1 VIPVAFNYVRA
12 RDVPDALRL
21 LEEAG
26 DDGKILAGGHSLIP
40 MMKLRL
46 AAPGTIIDIGAIPD
60 LAGIKHDG
68 KRIELGALT
77 THAALAASRELA
89 QHAPVLHQ
97 AANELGDPQVRN
109 RGTVGGASAHGDPSA
124 DYPAVMLALD
134 ATFTLT
140 GQSGTRD
147 VDADAFFLGM
157 FETALD
163 PLELLTSIAF
173 ASAPNSAYAKFHHP
187 ASGYAVVGAAV
198 KLTLAAGRIAAAR
211 VAFTG
216 VGDAA
221 FRAHSVEAA
230 LAGVQAG
237 DTAALDAACK
247 DAAAG
252 IEARGDTF
260 ASGEYRAA
268 MADVFVRRAVAKA
281 LQPG

>member
-21 LEEAG
+21 LEEHG
-26 DDGKILAGGHSLIP
+26 DDGKLLAGGHSLIP

-46 AAPGTIIDIGAIPD
+46 AAPGTIIDIGAIPG

-77 THAALAASRELA
+77 THAALASSRELA
-89 QHAPVLHQ
+89 QHAPALYA

-109 RGTVGGASAHGDPSA
+109 RGTVGGACAHGDPSA
-124 DYPAVMLALD
+124 DFPAVMLALD

-140 GQSGTRD
+140 GADGTRD
-147 VDADAFFLGM
+147 IGADAFFLGM

-163 PLELLTSIAF
+163 PLEILTSIAF

-198 KLTLAAGRIAAAR
+198 KLTLAAGWIAAAR

-221 FRAHSVEAA
+221 FRALGVEAA
-230 LAGVQAG
+230 LAGVKTG
-237 DTAALDAACK
+237 DSAALDAACR

-268 MADVFVRRAVAKA
+268 MADVFVRRAVAAA

>member
-1 VIPVAFNYVRA
+1 MIPVAFNYVRA

-21 LEEAG
+21 LEAHG
-26 DDGKILAGGHSLIP
+26 DDGKLLAGGHSLIP

-46 AAPGTIIDIGAIPD
+46 AAPGTIIDIGAIPG
-60 LAGIKHDG
+60 LTGIAHDG
-68 KRIELGALT
+68 KRIEIGALT
-77 THAALAASRELA
+77 THAALASSRELE
-89 QHAPVLHQ
+89 QHAPVLWQ

-109 RGTVGGASAHGDPSA
+109 RGTVGGACAHGDPSA

-140 GQSGTRD
+140 GADGTRD
-147 VDADAFFLGM
+147 IGADAFFLGM

-163 PLELLTSIAF
+163 PLEILTSIAF

-221 FRAHSVEAA
+221 FRALGVEAA
-230 LAGVQAG
+230 LAGVKTG
-237 DTAALDAACK
+237 DSAALDAACR

-268 MADVFVRRAVAKA
+268 MADVFVRRAVAAA

>member
-21 LEEAG
+21 LEEHG

-46 AAPGTIIDIGAIPD
+46 AAPGTIIDIGAIPG
-60 LAGIKHDG
+60 LAGIAHDG

-77 THAALAASRELA
+77 THAALASSRELA
-89 QHAPVLHQ
+89 QHAPVLYQ

-109 RGTVGGASAHGDPSA
+109 RGTVGGACAHGDPSA

-140 GQSGTRD
+140 GESGTRE

-198 KLTLAAGRIAAAR
+198 KLTLAAGRIVAAR

-221 FRAHSVEAA
+221 FRAHGVEAA
-230 LAGVQAG
+230 LAGVKTG
-237 DTAALDAACK
+237 DVAALDAACR